1 MAFDIASVL
10 KDVSG
15 ADTGRDQ
22 IEYIDLDLLDPDPNN
37 FYLLDGLD
45 ELAGNIELIGL
56 QQPLRVR
63 RSETR
68 GRYIIVS
75 GHRRKAACMM
85 IRDGGSDQFAG
96 GVPCIVE
103 RGEESDALRELR
115 LIYANAATRV
125 MTSAEISRQA
135 ERVTELLYQLK
146 EEGVDFP
153 GRMRD
158 HVAEACRVSKT
169 KLARLHA
176 IRKNLAPDLLT
187 YYDRGDLSEE
197 CAYQL
202 SRLPAGI
209 QEEAG
214 ERLGSG
220 KQKRMPVAFVVEKV
234 VKQLDRYQAE
244 MPCRS
249 HAGGPDCHW
258 KNEKILRSI
267 FAQYDWKVCDW
278 GGNLCCRD
286 CYHAKDCSG
295 ACPECKD
302 RRKLE
307 KAVEKEK
314 QNEQQAE
321 EARKQE
327 RYRAAIRREMNRLT
341 PLIEAKGLGDDDVL
355 PSLHSWAVSGGPKVE
370 AVKRMAAGDFGDAHF
385 YDDHWL
391 PQDVATLSK
400 WADFLDC
407 SLDYLAGRAETAKP
421 AAVSEPDTGKAPA
434 LKWQTGTPA
443 EACRCAILCGVPKE
457 LRAGSYLTTIM
468 TWDGEHWVDQN
479 NVPRRLNVYGWVR
492 LPEVDV

>member
-68 GRYIIVS
+68 GRYVIVS

-85 IRDGGSDQFAG
+85 IRDGGSDQFKD

-202 SRLPAGI
+202 SRLPADI
-209 QEEAG
+209 QKAAV
-214 ERLGSG
+214 ERLADGR
-220 KQKRMPVAFVVEKV
+220 QKKIPTASVVEEVNRGLK
-234 VKQLDRYQAE
+234 RYLAE
-244 MPCRS
+244 MSCMA

-258 KNEKILRSI
+258 KNEKILRSL
-267 FAQYDWKVCDW
+267 FVPYSWQVCPS
-278 GGNLCCRD
+278 GTCCRN
-286 CYHAKDCSG
+286 CHKSKDCSR
-295 ACPECKD
+295 ACQECKD

-307 KAVEKEK
+307 KSAEAEREAAIKKET
-314 QNEQQAE
+314 
-321 EARKQE
+321 EATQE
-327 RYRAAIRREMNRLT
+327 RYRAQRKKQAQRVLKLAEAAGVTEAELPRKWAYEKPYSLKQIR
-341 PLIEAKGLGDDDVL
+341 KF
-355 PSLHSWAVSGGPKVE
+355 
-370 AVKRMAAGDFGDAHF
+370 AAGDFGDDHY
-385 YDDHWL
+385 YDGDLIPDQIGAVKLWAKEL
-391 PQDVATLSK
+391 MCSVDELLGLSVPAPK
-400 WADFLDC
+400 T
-407 SLDYLAGRAETAKP
+407 AEP
-421 AAVSEPDTGKAPA
+421 VSGSDTGKAPE

-443 EACRCAILCGVPKE
+443 EAGDYAILCGGPDK
-457 LRAGSYLTTIM
+457 LRFGSYTKAIKR
-468 TWDGEHWVDQN
+468 WDGEHWTNGQG
-479 NVPRRLNVYGWVR
+479 VPLRLNVYGWVR